1 MIRFILLAVTFGM
14 VVSPLL
20 AQPTTAY
27 SHGDPT
33 PYEQYQLELIN
44 RARANPA
51 EEGIRVMDTDDQAVQ
66 MAYSFFNINK
76 NATKQA
82 FTTYPQRPP
91 LAFHPSL
98 ITSARAHTADMIA
111 KNFQGH
117 TSSNGD
123 DLSDRYAKVSY
134 QSQGMYGENVSAYA
148 ESMWYSHCGLIVDWG
163 EQNQIDLGHRE
174 NILNFKN
181 YNYTEIGI
189 GATNS
194 GGGLMSGTVG
204 PWVVT
209 QNFGMRSVRY
219 IVGVCYIDSN
229 ENGICDP
236 GEGLAGVRIEPS
248 RGTYYAITS
257 TSGGYAIPFT
267 GNGSVTITASGGLLA
282 SPISKTIDFQG
293 DNIKVDFFPASMK
306 PAAVVLSAPPNS
318 ATNVSHAGPTLR
330 WNAVQLADDYEVNVA
345 TSQDFSVSS
354 IIVNETTDQT
364 SISLGAL
371 PCATQLYWRVRARND
386 AGLGDWSQMFSFRTD
401 GQRPSSATT
410 TSPKGAT
417 SVDNMGDLVFTWPA
431 VAGADRYH
439 VKIATSPAF
448 TNPVVDDS
456 ALTGTEYRH
465 AMSTSPLSSGN
476 WYWEVRGG
484 SDCGWGGWSSGAAFA
499 LTVTSVDET
508 TPFAAELRVDPM
520 PATNESRVV
529 LALDEPVQSTM
540 EVLTMDG
547 RTIAKQDVA
556 LAAGVN
562 SLPLSEIM
570 TIRTGVYVLVVTT
583 PKGTLTSL
591 IMIP

>member
-1 MIRFILLAVTFGM
+1 MNRCILLAVVIGMFGYPM
-14 VVSPLL
+14 W
-20 AQPTTAY
+20 AQPTTEY

-33 PYEQYQLELIN
+33 PHEQYQLELIN

-51 EEGIRVMDTDDQAVQ
+51 EEGIRVMDTEDQAVQ
-66 MAYSFFNINK
+66 QAYSFFNINK

-91 LAFHPSL
+91 LAFHPAL
-98 ITSARAHTADMIA
+98 ITAARAHTADMIA

-123 DLSDRYAKVSY
+123 DLGDRYAKVSY
-134 QSQGMYGENVSAYA
+134 QSQGMFGENVSAYA

-209 QNFGMRSVRY
+209 QDFGMRSVRY
-219 IVGVCYIDSN
+219 IVGVCYIDAN

-267 GNGSVTITASGGLLA
+267 GNGSVTITASGGALSA
-282 SPISKTIDFQG
+282 PMSKTVDFQS
-293 DNIKVDFFPASMK
+293 DNIKVDFFPASMR
-306 PAAVVLSAPPNS
+306 PAAAVLTAPPNNAS
-318 ATNVSHAGPTLR
+318 NVSHSGPTLR
-330 WNAVQLADDYEVNVA
+330 WNAVQLADDYEVHVA
-345 TSQDFSVSS
+345 TAQNFSQST
-354 IIVNETTDQT
+354 IIFNEATDQT
-364 SISLGAL
+364 SLSLGAL
-371 PCATQLYWRVRARND
+371 TCATQHYWRVRARNG
-386 AGLGDWSQMFSFRTD
+386 AGAGDWSPVFSFRTD

-417 SVDNMGDLVFTWPA
+417 TADNNGDLVFTWPT

-439 VKIATSPAF
+439 VKVAATSAF
-448 TNPVVDDS
+448 TNPIVDDS
-456 ALTGTEYRH
+456 TLTTTEYRH
-465 AMSTSPLSSGN
+465 IMATSPLTSGN

-499 LTVTSVDET
+499 LTITSVEET
-508 TPFAAELRVDPM
+508 TPTTSSLRVEPM
-520 PATNESRVV
+520 PATNDSRIVLTVAEPMQATVEV
-529 LALDEPVQSTM
+529 LAV
-540 EVLTMDG
+540 DG
-547 RTIAKQDVA
+547 RSITKHDRSLV
-556 LAAGVN
+556 AGVN
-562 SLPLSEIM
+562 SIPLGEIL
-570 TIRTGVYVLVVTT
+570 TIRSGVYVVVVTSPT
-583 PKGTLTSL
+583 GRLSTLIT
-591 IMIP
+591 IP